1 MHKRHAAASVL
12 DLNAKKQPYQDAY
25 NKWRMAKA
33 DKRTELYEI
42 MRQKWEEG
50 QNVFH
55 QIEDHTN
62 QQVDSAAQSM
72 SDSIDKATLQKD
84 RAQQYLR
91 EASALADKL
100 KRKNE
105 EAQRALEKQDEPLS
119 GCKPGLQQLAGE
131 KRFVRTRSELD
142 T

>member
-1 MHKRHAAASVL
+1 
-12 DLNAKKQPYQDAY
+12 
-25 NKWRMAKA
+25 MAKA
-33 DKRTELYEI
+33 GKRTELYEI

-55 QIEDHTN
+55 QIEDHAN

-72 SDSIDKATLQKD
+72 TEDIDEAALQKD

-100 KRKNE
+100 KRKSE
-105 EAQRALEKQDEPLS
+105 KTQRALEKQDEPLS
-119 GCKPGLQQLAGE
+119 GCKRGLEQLVGE
-131 KRFVRTRSELD
+131 RFARARSELD
-142 T
+142 A